1 MEKICVVVR
10 RKWFAARDIVGLE
23 LAPEPGTQLP
33 PFTAGSHVDLHISQR
48 DASRTVV
55 RQYSLC
61 NAPGE
66 TQTYVLGIKLEPESR
81 GGSLGVHRDVQEGDR
96 LFISAP
102 RNNFSLHDT
111 AGPSILFGA
120 GIGITPLLAM
130 AQSMEYRERCFELH
144 YFTRSLEFVAFRE
157 RLERAET
164 GGRVHFH
171 YGLTPEGTEAAVRA
185 ALTTLPPDAHVYSC
199 GPTPFMEMVGVQAR
213 RRISPQNVH
222 FEYFQAPVELSA
234 GGEAFEVVAA
244 RSGVSCMVPADKTI
258 VQALYERGVVIDVS
272 CEQGVC
278 GTCVTRVLSGEPD
291 HRDVYLSD
299 TEKQACDQMTPCCSR
314 AKGERL
320 VLDI

>member
-10 RKWFAARDIVGLE
+10 RKWFAARDIVALE
-23 LAPEPGTQLP
+23 LTPEPGTQLP
-33 PFTAGSHVDLHISQR
+33 AFAAGSHVDVYIPQR
-48 DASRTVV
+48 DATRTVI

-61 NAPGE
+61 NGPDE
-66 TQTYVLGIKLEPESR
+66 THTYVLGIKLEPESR

-102 RNNFSLHDT
+102 RNNFSLHNT
-111 AGPSILFGA
+111 AGPSIFFGA

-130 AQSMEYRERCFELH
+130 AQSMEYQERPFGLH
-144 YFTRSLEFVAFRE
+144 YFARSPEFVAFRE
-157 RLERAET
+157 RLQRSET
-164 GGRVHFH
+164 GGRIH
-171 YGLTPEGTEAAVRA
+171 YHYALTPEGTEAAVQA
-185 ALTTLPPDAHVYSC
+185 ALTTAPPNAHVYSC

-213 RRISPQNVH
+213 RRVSPQNVH
-222 FEYFQAPVELSA
+222 FEYFQAPVELPAS
-234 GGEAFEVVAA
+234 GQPFEVVAA

-278 GTCVTRVLSGEPD
+278 GTCVTRILSGQPD

-299 TEKQACDQMTPCCSR
+299 AERQAGDQMTPCCSR